1 MSYNVAITK
10 AWDDLS
16 ALKPAE
22 KLVVKFLADEYSVD
36 LETRKIISLACNVP
50 AKDFSSILILHYL
63 VQKLKGLPELSGEWL
78 NFRELSGIEGY
89 GPTFKKRAIGPI
101 IRKYGSNPEGLLG
114 VLERL
119 PGRRVDQGDI
129 GVVLEAFEK
138 VPVMVILWRAD
149 EEFGADANLLFD
161 KSITEI
167 LCTEDIVVLGGMV
180 TAAI

>member
-1 MSYNVAITK
+1 
-10 AWDDLS
+10 
-16 ALKPAE
+16 
-22 KLVVKFLADEYSVD
+22 
-36 LETRKIISLACNVP
+36 
-50 AKDFSSILILHYL
+50 
-63 VQKLKGLPELSGEWL
+63 
-78 NFRELSGIEGY
+78 
-89 GPTFKKRAIGPI
+89 
-101 IRKYGSNPEGLLG
+101 LLG